1 MSLPL
6 LQPAHLVPTCPKRM
20 SLLARF
26 HRKREDPEVAR
37 RALLLRAGRIGEATV
52 LDTEVDGDGNEM
64 LSYSYTVGGV
74 DYQAFQRLDA
84 EQLLRNSDYLPGTR
98 AVLRYDP
105 HRPANSFVV

>member
-1 MSLPL
+1 
-6 LQPAHLVPTCPKRM
+6 M

-26 HRKREDPEVAR
+26 RRKKEDPEVAR

-52 LDTEVDGDGNEM
+52 LGTDLDGDGNAM
-64 LSYSYTVGGV
+64 LSFSYTVGGV

-84 EQLLRNSDYLPGTR
+84 EQLLRENDYLPGSR
-98 AVLRYDP
+98 VALRYDP